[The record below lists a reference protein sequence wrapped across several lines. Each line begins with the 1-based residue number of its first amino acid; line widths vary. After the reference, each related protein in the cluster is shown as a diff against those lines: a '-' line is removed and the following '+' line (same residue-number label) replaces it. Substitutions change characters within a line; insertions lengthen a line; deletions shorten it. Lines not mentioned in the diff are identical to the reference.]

1 MHPVL
6 SSVRALSWYVLAWL
20 LVGTLLACALTL
32 TLQVALRNAVWFAL
46 PVCVGYAFVVPSAY
60 YVCRSMPT
68 TQRGFAPALVLF
80 LTSSAVAGVVGW
92 GLCWVWNAL
101 SLTLGQDW
109 AGFVWT
115 PGLGLALFTAGA
127 GLYLLSL
134 LLHQVLIAVDQV
146 HEAQQ
151 REMQS
156 KALAQEAQL
165 QMLRAQVNPHFL
177 FNCLNSISALTG
189 SDAQGAR
196 AMTIAL
202 AQYFRQT
209 LAMSQESSIALS
221 DEIAHCQC
229 FLDIEAQRFGSK
241 LAVDISVQEAA
252 QTATVP
258 PMILQPLVENA
269 VKHGIAQSQTGG
281 TVSIHALRRDGW
293 LHVQVENP
301 LQAATTNAAPRTP
314 AVGTGLGLRN
324 IQQRLVSLY
333 GDQARIV
340 QRVMPDRF
348 VVELTLPFA
357 THSPAADRP

>member
-20 LVGTLLACALTL
+20 LVGTVLACALAL
-32 TLQVALRNAVWFAL
+32 SLQVALRNAVWFAL
-46 PVCVGYAFVVPSAY
+46 PVCVAYAFVVPSAY
-60 YVCRSMPT
+60 YVCRSMPN
-68 TQRGFAPALVLF
+68 TQRGLAPSLVLF
-80 LTSSAVAGVVGW
+80 LASSAVAGAVGW
-92 GLCWVWNAL
+92 GLCRMWNGL
-101 SLTLGQDW
+101 SVALGQDW
-109 AGFVWT
+109 AGFVFA
-115 PGLGLALFTAGA
+115 PGLGLALFAAGA
-127 GLYLLSL
+127 GIYLLSL
-134 LLHQVLIAVDQV
+134 LLHQVLIAWDQV
-146 HEAQQ
+146 REAQQ

-189 SDAQGAR
+189 SDAPAAR

-209 LAMSQESSIALS
+209 LAMSQQPSIALF

-229 FLDIEAQRFGSK
+229 FLDIEVQRFGAK
-241 LAVDISVQEAA
+241 LAVDVCVQEGVTAA
-252 QTATVP
+252 LVP

-269 VKHGIAQSQTGG
+269 VKHGIAQSQNGG

-293 LHVQVENP
+293 LHVRVENP
-301 LQAATTNAAPRTP
+301 LQAQAINAAPRAP
-314 AVGTGLGLRN
+314 VVGTGLGLRN

-333 GDQARIV
+333 GDQARLV

-348 VVELTLPFA
+348 VVELTLPYA
-357 THSPAADRP
+357 TQGPAADHP